1 MTDEQPHESYSML
14 VNALLRYLLCISPWR
29 AESVYYFSLQSP
41 PLHNN
46 KWTRVMSAGHTGW
59 IFIDR
64 QAGTGKYRSSPP
76 RGVDPKSV
84 PTIEIPTQYRVGLR
98 TMADTLV
105 AQVGGATAYP
115 RLANLLDRLLAMG
128 DGRFETAEVAR
139 FLHFCTNPQCFPAG
153 LASYR
158 SDLARGMCEG
168 RYPGYFVG
176 LMLLLLKAISG
187 VEAIVLS
194 GALMS
199 RERTANL
206 IGLLNFALGQ
216 IATNDGPERID
227 RAAQELRAEGKSHL
241 AEARKATR
249 DEVFYGHV
257 FLSCPFFYGAKMAF
271 EYLTA
276 VSKEPEATTT
286 YEKADYECEEL
297 LVYASSSILNHF
309 VNLKF
314 GWPLWQEHNRRVS
327 EIRKTKGAPAG
338 ERQVMEYLELAYFYP
353 EDYRHALQNGLKP
366 PPETA
371 GTAGGATIGELCGR
385 SGTEGLSP

>member
-1 MTDEQPHESYSML
+1 MTDEQPPESYSML

-29 AESVYYFSLQSP
+29 AEGVYYQSHQAS
-41 PLHNN
+41 PLHDD
-46 KWTRVMSAGHTGW
+46 KWTRVTSAGHTGW

-64 QAGTGKYRSSPP
+64 QAGTGMFRSSPP
-76 RGVDPKSV
+76 RGVDPKSI
-84 PTIEIPTQYRVGLR
+84 PAIEIPTQYRVGLR

-128 DGRFETAEVAR
+128 NGRFETAEVAK
-139 FLHFCTNPQCFPAG
+139 FLDSCTDPQWFPAG
-153 LASYR
+153 LAGYR
-158 SDLARGMCEG
+158 SDLVRGMCEG

-199 RERTANL
+199 RQSTANL
-206 IGLLNFALGQ
+206 IGLIGFALGQ
-216 IATNDGPERID
+216 IAANDGPEHID

-249 DEVFYGHV
+249 EEAFYGHV

-271 EYLTA
+271 EYLAA
-276 VSKEPEATTT
+276 VSEEPEARRT

-297 LVYASSSILNHF
+297 LMYASSSLLSHF

-314 GWPLWQEHNRRVS
+314 GWSLWQEHGRRVS
-327 EIRKTKGAPAG
+327 EIRKTKGTAAG

-353 EDYRHALQNGLKP
+353 EHYRHALHNGLKP

-371 GTAGGATIGELCGR
+371 GTAGGATIGELCGG
-385 SGTEGLSP
+385 SAIG